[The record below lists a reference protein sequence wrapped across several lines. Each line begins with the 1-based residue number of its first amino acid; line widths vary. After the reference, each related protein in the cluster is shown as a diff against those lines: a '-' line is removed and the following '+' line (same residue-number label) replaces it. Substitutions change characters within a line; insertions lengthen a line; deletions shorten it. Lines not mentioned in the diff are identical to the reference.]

1 MKIFVYVGLED
12 VVECGVVVVVEL
24 TNFSFV
30 RVSRTSVVL
39 RSSGLRRTFDL
50 FRSSEAWVK
59 IGLGKMN
66 CENSGEEED
75 GDVEIEQI
83 G

>member
-1 MKIFVYVGLED
+1 MYVGLED
-12 VVECGVVVVVEL
+12 VVECGGGAL
-24 TNFSFV
+24 TKFSFV
-30 RVSRTSVVL
+30 RVSRTSGL
-39 RSSGLRRTFDL
+39 LWSSGRCQTSDL
-50 FRSSEAWVK
+50 FRSSGAWAK
-59 IGLGKMN
+59 TGLGKMN

>member
-1 MKIFVYVGLED
+1 MLVWKMWWNVGVM
-12 VVECGVVVVVEL
+12 VVAAL
-24 TNFSFV
+24 SNFSVV
-30 RVSRTSVVL
+30 RVSRTS
-39 RSSGLRRTFDL
+39 DL
-50 FRSSEAWVK
+50 FRSSDCLRTSDLFRSSRAWAK

-75 GDVEIEQI
+75 GDIEIEQI

>member
-1 MKIFVYVGLED
+1 MFVYVGLED
-12 VVECGVVVVVEL
+12 VVECGVVEVVEL

-30 RVSRTSVVL
+30 RVSRTSGLL
-39 RSSGLRRTFDL
+39 RSSGRRRTSDL
-50 FRSSEAWVK
+50 FRSFGAWAK